1 MDHLHYQFNMK
12 VDSIIEVVLDK
23 RANVLLLDA
32 ANYSHYR
39 AGRPFN
45 SQGGMAKVSPVH
57 VGAPHAGRW
66 HLVIDRGDRV
76 GAVTATA
83 RLVT

>member
-1 MDHLHYQFNMK
+1 MK
-12 VDSIIEVVLDK
+12 ADSLIEVTLDK

-39 AGRPFN
+39 AGRSFQ
-45 SQGGMAKVSPVH
+45 SQGGLAKISTVH
-57 VGAPHAGRW
+57 IGAPHAGRW
-66 HLVIDRGDRV
+66 HLVIDRGDRG

-83 RLVT
+83 RLMT